1 MRKFKVNKVIK
12 LDDLNLES
20 AEIPKPFQNDLKS
33 KCNLVE
39 FRRIEHI
46 NFRLASC
53 FSRMCK
59 SLGKNWKRILWRSL
73 PRRRLESPSDRNQES
88 PCCH

>member
-33 KCNLVE
+33 EYN
-39 FRRIEHI
+39 I
-46 NFRLASC
+46 
-53 FSRMCK
+53 
-59 SLGKNWKRILWRSL
+59 
-73 PRRRLESPSDRNQES
+73 
-88 PCCH
+88 